1 MNYHRHPHGR
11 LLAGTLADGLGET
24 VKDFR
29 KGQMVRPG
37 AGKEDAHGLQ
47 DTGPNGLC
55 AEVGT
60 PFPQA
65 IDSLGGQDYRT
76 TKWL

>member
-1 MNYHRHPHGR
+1 MNYHRHPRGC
-11 LLAGTLADGLGET
+11 LLAGTLADGLGEA
-24 VKDFR
+24 VKHFR
-29 KGQMVRPG
+29 KRQMVRPG

-47 DTGPNGLC
+47 DTGPNGLS
-55 AEVGT
+55 AGVGT

-65 IDSLGGQDYRT
+65 IDSPCGQDYRT